1 MTRRL
6 FTFGVAASV
15 GLSLSAAV
23 TGCTSPVSPPA
34 GAPYS
39 QTDLRVGTGD
49 GLKDGHVAK
58 INYTGWIYNPGRPD
72 QKGAIFD
79 TNLGSDPVEI
89 TVAGGD
95 LIEGFERALPGMAV
109 GGLRRVV
116 VPPSLGYGE
125 TRNGL
130 IPPNATL
137 IFEIELVSFQ

>member
-6 FTFGVAASV
+6 FTFGAAASA
-15 GLSLSAAV
+15 GLILSAAV

-58 INYTGWIYNPGRPD
+58 INYRLIYNLQTD

-79 TNLGSDPVEI
+79 TNLKRSGRDHCGWRRP
-89 TVAGGD
+89 D
-95 LIEGFERALPGMAV
+95 R
-109 GGLRRVV
+109 GL
-116 VPPSLGYGE
+116 
-125 TRNGL
+125 
-130 IPPNATL
+130 
-137 IFEIELVSFQ
+137 